1 MSKFKDHSLAAY
13 LKVLSQRTPVPG
25 GGSASALTA
34 ALGAALISMVAN
46 YSLGKGVSPSVQT
59 KIKGVL
65 KQNEKIRLRLLQL
78 VDLDA
83 QAYLKVVQTRKASSA
98 KRKAA
103 LRGAQDVPREVGRL
117 CYAAVG
123 LTPVLVAQGN
133 KYLVSDV
140 EVALE
145 LLWAGY
151 RSAMI
156 NVKINQG

>member
-1 MSKFKDHSLAAY
+1 MPRLKDHSLSVY

-25 GGSASALTA
+25 GGSAAALAA

-46 YSLGKGVSPSVQT
+46 YSLGKGTAPAVRS
-59 KIKGVL
+59 KIKAVL
-65 KQNEKIRLRLLQL
+65 KQSEKIRLRLERL

-83 QAYLKVVQTRKASSA
+83 QAYLKVVQTRKASPA

-103 LRGAQDVPREVGRL
+103 LKGAQEVPLEVGRL

-156 NVKINQG
+156 NVRINQE